1 MTRQHTDREYER
13 ELETLHERIILM
25 GRTVQAMIADSMRAM
40 LVRDTD
46 LAHRTIERDHEVNRL
61 EVETDDL
68 CLRILARRQPAGSDL
83 RFVTIAL
90 KLVTDVERIGDLC
103 VNIAERA
110 IELSQAP
117 ADALGSDLPA
127 MAQAAEG
134 MVRDALQAFIAADA
148 ELAFAV
154 IARDR
159 TVDALYAQ
167 VFRKLLTRMA
177 QDPAQTHWVTRVQ
190 AVAKYLE
197 RIGDHA
203 TNLAE
208 MVVFMIKGKDIR
220 HVGRLE
226 EERGGPAPHGVLLL
240 CVHNAARSQM
250 AEGWARKMFP
260 PSMRIWSAGSD
271 PAAQVHP
278 LAIRAMREVGID
290 IAWQQ
295 PKRISEI
302 PLGDVDTVITLC
314 AEEVCVDLPGMM
326 RRETWALPDPVTA
339 TGTAE
344 ERLDAFRQVRDRI
357 GERLRAWLGEIHVS
371 DP

>member
-1 MTRQHTDREYER
+1 
-13 ELETLHERIILM
+13 
-25 GRTVQAMIADSMRAM
+25 
-40 LVRDTD
+40 
-46 LAHRTIERDHEVNRL
+46 
-61 EVETDDL
+61 
-68 CLRILARRQPAGSDL
+68 
-83 RFVTIAL
+83 
-90 KLVTDVERIGDLC
+90 
-103 VNIAERA
+103 
-110 IELSQAP
+110 
-117 ADALGSDLPA
+117 
-127 MAQAAEG
+127 
-134 MVRDALQAFIAADA
+134 
-148 ELAFAV
+148 
-154 IARDR
+154 
-159 TVDALYAQ
+159 VDALYAQ

-177 QDPAQTHWVTRVQ
+177 QDPARTHWVTRVQ

-226 EERGGPAPHGVLLL
+226 EERSGPAPHGVLLL

-295 PKRISEI
+295 PKRISEV

-314 AEEVCVDLPGMM
+314 AEEVCVDLPSMM
-326 RRETWALPDPVTA
+326 RRETWALPDPVPA
-339 TGTAE
+339 TGTEE
-344 ERLDAFRQVRDRI
+344 ERLDAFRQVRDWI
-357 GERLRAWLGEIHVS
+357 GERLRAWLHAINIRVGNS
-371 DP
+371 